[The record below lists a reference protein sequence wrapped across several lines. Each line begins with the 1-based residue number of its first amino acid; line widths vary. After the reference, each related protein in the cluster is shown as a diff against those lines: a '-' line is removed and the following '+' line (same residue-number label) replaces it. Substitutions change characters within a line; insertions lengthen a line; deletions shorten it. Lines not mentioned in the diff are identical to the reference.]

1 MKKSEWIYLAN
12 ALWAFTEVDSG
23 KLSGLIKELLL
34 KINNNMDVIIDDMG
48 EYEQTTAS
56 DRPKNTNST
65 GNTDF

>member
-34 KINNNMDVIIDDMG
+34 KINNKPIN
-48 EYEQTTAS
+48 
-56 DRPKNTNST
+56 K
-65 GNTDF
+65 